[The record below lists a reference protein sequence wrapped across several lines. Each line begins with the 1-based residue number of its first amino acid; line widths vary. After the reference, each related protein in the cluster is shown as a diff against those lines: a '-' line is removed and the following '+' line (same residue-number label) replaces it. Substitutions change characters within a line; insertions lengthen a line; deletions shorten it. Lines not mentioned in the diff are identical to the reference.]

1 MPMCSK
7 QADFRS
13 FRLAAILTRSINMKA
28 LVAFTFGSHKSRQLV
43 VRVSPRLEF
52 WMEKIDIYRSLKN
65 GFDLIRGTQ
74 VDIKPQGVSNDYDG
88 APLLC

>member
-1 MPMCSK
+1 
-7 QADFRS
+7 
-13 FRLAAILTRSINMKA
+13 MKA

-74 VDIKPQGVSNDYDG
+74 VDIKP
-88 APLLC
+88 